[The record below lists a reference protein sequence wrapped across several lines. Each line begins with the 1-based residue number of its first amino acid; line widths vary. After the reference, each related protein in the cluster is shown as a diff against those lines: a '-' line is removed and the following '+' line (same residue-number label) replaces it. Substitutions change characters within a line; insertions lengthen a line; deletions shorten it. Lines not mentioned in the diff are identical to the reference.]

1 MTQNKDGFTL
11 IEVMVAIIIL
21 MFGMLVLLN
30 TAAVVMEKNLENVLR
45 DEAEKIAESTM
56 NQIRNIPFANLSGS
70 SATENRNVRGVVT
83 AYNVMTQID
92 TSPGPD
98 TSIVQVIVSWTYK
111 GKPKNHVVS
120 TLMNRTL

>member
-1 MTQNKDGFTL
+1 MQNKAGFTL
-11 IEVMVAIIIL
+11 IEVMIAIIIL

-30 TAAVVMEKNLENVLR
+30 TAAVVMEKNLENILR

-56 NQIRNIPFANLSGS
+56 NQLRSIPFANLAGS

-83 AYNVMTQID
+83 AYTVTTQID

-98 TSIVQVIVSWTYK
+98 TSIVQVIVNWTYK
-111 GKPKNHVVS
+111 GRPKNHVVS